1 MNANRYA
8 RKRRHKRELEKK
20 YAKKYA
26 YGSGQYDVQWLREKL
41 RREAQEDNWWIRKHP
56 PKNNG
61 WEYWRIYYLS
71 GRRGYAKKYSDKRIR
86 QKYRQMIRHLDL
98 EDVTALR
105 GSDYE
110 KEYDYNWTIW

>member
-1 MNANRYA
+1 MKANRYA

-56 PKNNG
+56 PIMVGSTGGHITCPAGADMQRNIQTNV
-61 WEYWRIYYLS
+61 S
-71 GRRGYAKKYSDKRIR
+71 GRSTGK
-86 QKYRQMIRHLDL
+86 
-98 EDVTALR
+98 
-105 GSDYE
+105 
-110 KEYDYNWTIW
+110 